1 MLRNLG
7 SCCHII
13 WGVNKRK
20 NKSIRT
26 NVRVFCVW
34 FGGWVGGG
42 GGVCVEEGDAAEF
55 GVLWLGLGFGV
66 GLLRGWE
73 GWGGLV
79 WWV

>member
-42 GGVCVEEGDAAEF
+42 GGG
-55 GVLWLGLGFGV
+55 GWVLRRGMLQDLGSY
-66 GLLRGWE
+66 GW
-73 GWGGLV
+73 V
-79 WWV
+79 